1 MPTLYLSPSTQEY
14 NKYVTG
20 GSEEEYMNLI
30 ADRMEPYLR
39 SSGITFV
46 RNDPDRTAAAAIS
59 ESNSGNYDVH
69 LALHSNAA
77 PPNLSGKLR
86 GIDIYYY
93 PGSPSSERLATIIAN
108 NLKMIYPLPDK
119 SRAVPTDFLGEVTRT
134 RATAVL
140 AELGYHDNV
149 EDEAWIKANLSAI
162 ARNLVLS
169 LTDYFDIP
177 FIEATAARKGTVIL
191 NEGNLNLRRYPSM
204 EGTIIGSIPNGSTV
218 DILGSSGNWYV
229 VRYNG
234 QTGYASSDYIFE

>member
-14 NKYVTG
+14 NKYVNG
-20 GSEEEYMNLI
+20 GSEEEYMNII

-46 RNDPDRTAAAAIS
+46 RNDPDRTAANAIS

-86 GIDIYYY
+86 GIDIYFY
-93 PGSPSSERLATIIAN
+93 PGSISSERLATIIAN

-169 LTDYFDIP
+169 LTELDLLLP
-177 FIEATAARKGTVIL
+177 
-191 NEGNLNLRRYPSM
+191 
-204 EGTIIGSIPNGSTV
+204 II
-218 DILGSSGNWYV
+218 SS
-229 VRYNG
+229 
-234 QTGYASSDYIFE
+234 SKL